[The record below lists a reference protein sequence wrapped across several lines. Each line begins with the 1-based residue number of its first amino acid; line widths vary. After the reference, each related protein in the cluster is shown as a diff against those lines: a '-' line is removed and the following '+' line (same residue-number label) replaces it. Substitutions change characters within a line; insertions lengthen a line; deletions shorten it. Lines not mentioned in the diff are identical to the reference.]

1 MHGRLV
7 RERVARLEDPDR
19 TIRKAAAEGC
29 TRGLQENAR
38 LLTYI
43 FNTLVFDHQTDCT
56 LRKYPSPD
64 APRHLA
70 NEITQSVVDALM
82 TATERYHATVQR
94 YYRLK
99 TRLLGVGQLYDYDR
113 YAPIF
118 QEETKCPWP
127 KGRETLNV
135 TFSGRGA
142 PWAIVQSRAAIP
154 LKAPLSTG
162 YAIRRSITP
171 VEQKDKSGFSRSDV
185 YRVTLEID
193 AQTDMTWVVVDDP
206 IPAGAAILGSG
217 LGRDAASLTGGEKPP
232 LVVNR
237 VFSIPLR
244 KAVYIIRVLK
254 VEPGT

>member
-1 MHGRLV
+1 MPLSRQKRGIWGTTVANAWGVVAIRRFSEAFEKTAAAGSV
-7 RERVARLEDPDR
+7 DVRVADSAVSMKVQKKD
-19 TIRKAAAEGC
+19 
-29 TRGLQENAR
+29 
-38 LLTYI
+38 
-43 FNTLVFDHQTDCT
+43 
-56 LRKYPSPD
+56 
-64 APRHLA
+64 
-70 NEITQSVVDALM
+70 QSD
-82 TATERYHATVQR
+82 
-94 YYRLK
+94 
-99 TRLLGVGQLYDYDR
+99 
-113 YAPIF
+113 I
-118 QEETKCPWP
+118 PWP

-217 LGRDAASLTGGEKPP
+217 LGRDAASLTGGEKRTGWTRPVFIERTHEAYRAYFEFVP
-232 LVVNR
+232 KGKFTIEYTVRLNNPGKFDLPATR
-237 VFSIPLR
+237 VEAMYAPEMFGEIPN
-244 KAVYIIRVLK
+244 AT
-254 VEPGT
+254 VEVRP